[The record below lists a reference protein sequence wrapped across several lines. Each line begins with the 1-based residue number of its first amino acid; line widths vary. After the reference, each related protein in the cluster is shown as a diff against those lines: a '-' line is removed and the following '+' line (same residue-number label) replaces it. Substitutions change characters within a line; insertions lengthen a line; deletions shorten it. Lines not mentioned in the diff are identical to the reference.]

1 VTSPDAITG
10 QDADAVVEGLK
21 RSVRDRGQ
29 QVAHALTV
37 STGEPHFTGRCR
49 SGIYR
54 RGVDYLMTDARVQR
68 IREEPVRVAYDGHML
83 IVQASE
89 RLSRLELFERRAELE
104 VLLGDEVVAYIA
116 RDSAEQRLFWS
127 AHMFDV
133 GILGFG
139 SNTLMGGIHAA
150 LGQH

>member
-1 VTSPDAITG
+1 
-10 QDADAVVEGLK
+10 
-21 RSVRDRGQ
+21 
-29 QVAHALTV
+29 
-37 STGEPHFTGRCR
+37 
-49 SGIYR
+49 
-54 RGVDYLMTDARVQR
+54 VDYLMTDDRVQR
-68 IREEPVRVAYDGHML
+68 IREEPVRVAYDGHVL

-89 RLSRLELFERRAELE
+89 RLSRLELIERRAELE

-116 RDSAEQRLFWS
+116 RDSPEQRLFWS
-127 AHMFDV
+127 TRMFDV

>member
-1 VTSPDAITG
+1 M
-10 QDADAVVEGLK
+10 VE
-21 RSVRDRGQ
+21 
-29 QVAHALTV
+29 
-37 STGEPHFTGRCR
+37 
-49 SGIYR
+49 
-54 RGVDYLMTDARVQR
+54 GVDYLMTDDRVQR
-68 IREEPVRVAYDGHML
+68 IREEPVRVAYDGHVL

-104 VLLGDEVVAYIA
+104 VVLGDEVVAYIA

-127 AHMFDV
+127 ARMFDV